1 MKNLSKALFATL
13 FVSNFIFADTSS
25 SSSSATSTTEAPI
38 ITHGYTGKR
47 EDSAVQSSSNTTTT
61 SPEIATTTEAPFKRW
76 GVAPYIG
83 GSHPTSRLKGFKL
96 YPAFS
101 IGVKSTYNF
110 LEFAAVG
117 LQVNAD
123 FIHFSYDEVT
133 DQGQLE
139 VSSITPV
146 LLLEF
151 QIPKVG
157 IYFGPTGGFSYKSY
171 AYRKSSG
178 LFSYRDGKGTENF
191 LAYGGFAGWSFKI
204 GKRVSMGPR
213 FDFVNY
219 APIKTVYLNN
229 YSTLN
234 AYFTTKFSF

>member
-1 MKNLSKALFATL
+1 MKLIVKSLFTTL
-13 FVSNFIFADTSS
+13 FISHFIFAQTATSS
-25 SSSSATSTTEAPI
+25 SSSSSATEAPI
-38 ITHGYTGKR
+38 ITHGYTGKM
-47 EDSAVQSSSNTTTT
+47 EENTAQSSSSTTTNEANTT
-61 SPEIATTTEAPFKRW
+61 SEAPFKRW
-76 GVAPYIG
+76 GIAPYIG
-83 GSHPTSRLKGFKL
+83 GSHPTSRVKGFKL

-110 LEFAAVG
+110 LEFAAIG

-123 FIHFSYDEVT
+123 FIHFSYDEAM

-139 VSSITPV
+139 VSNITPV

-157 IYFGPTGGFSYKSY
+157 IYFGPTGGLSYQSY
-171 AYRKSSG
+171 AYRKGAGFLSH
-178 LFSYRDGKGTENF
+178 RDEKGTENF
-191 LAYGGFAGWSFKI
+191 LAFGGFAGWSFKI

-213 FDFVNY
+213 IDFVEY
-219 APIKTVYLNN
+219 APFNASYLNAH
-229 YSTLN
+229 SAVN